1 MARNSLPTAFD
12 FIEGPLSF
20 WRLAAEAQTVIA
32 LRTLGMLG
40 LWNTSPGEYSRMG
53 FEKAEAFSQAAMAAT
68 TAAMNGAR
76 PDQVA
81 MAAIKPL
88 QRKTKSNVARLMK
101 AGPRTKLTP

>member
-1 MARNSLPTAFD
+1 MARQSSCFD
-12 FIEGPLSF
+12 FAFGPIAF
-20 WRLAAEAQTVIA
+20 WQMAVEAQTVIA
-32 LRTLGMLG
+32 LRTLGRLG
-40 LWNTSPGEYSRMG
+40 LWNTSPGEYPRMG